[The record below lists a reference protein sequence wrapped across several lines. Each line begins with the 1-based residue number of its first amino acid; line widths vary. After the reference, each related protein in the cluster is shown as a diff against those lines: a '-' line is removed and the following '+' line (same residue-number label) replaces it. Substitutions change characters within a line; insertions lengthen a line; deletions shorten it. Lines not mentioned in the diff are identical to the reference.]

1 MEENNQKKF
10 TVTAEILASHSQ
22 RFLNLLM
29 DYIGQLFLFIIAF
42 SIAVTIAETNGNK
55 DFAANFVKNDIAQYT
70 FVACISL
77 VYYNVFEIFFARTI
91 GKFITQTIVV
101 DENGEKP
108 NHERILVRTL
118 CRLIPFEILSFI
130 GMPARGWHD
139 SISKTFVVNKNLL
152 DENEDIIFDT
162 KTQNGN
168 SVKYELALLEKKGNQ
183 LFPIYTK
190 DEYGRNVK
198 LEFDNDEYNIIK
210 ISEYREPELIHDYQT
225 KNKINVN
232 TFLSK
237 YLSKQGV
244 KMVSKLNNKII
255 VQNEEDINLFVLKS
269 DNDALRFIESLTE
282 RFVKLKRGDCM
293 FVNDSSGPQKKY
305 LYNLLEEKGFNK
317 DFLYRKETT
326 YSVGSSNLFKM

>member
-1 MEENNQKKF
+1 MTSKK
-10 TVTAEILASHSQ
+10 AS
-22 RFLNLLM
+22 
-29 DYIGQLFLFIIAF
+29 
-42 SIAVTIAETNGNK
+42 
-55 DFAANFVKNDIAQYT
+55 DFY
-70 FVACISL
+70 
-77 VYYNVFEIFFARTI
+77 
-91 GKFITQTIVV
+91 
-101 DENGEKP
+101 
-108 NHERILVRTL
+108 
-118 CRLIPFEILSFI
+118 
-130 GMPARGWHD
+130 
-139 SISKTFVVNKNLL
+139 KNLL

-326 YSVGSSNLFKM
+326 YSSTGIFM

>member
-1 MEENNQKKF
+1 MTSKK
-10 TVTAEILASHSQ
+10 ASE
-22 RFLNLLM
+22 F
-29 DYIGQLFLFIIAF
+29 Y
-42 SIAVTIAETNGNK
+42 
-55 DFAANFVKNDIAQYT
+55 
-70 FVACISL
+70 
-77 VYYNVFEIFFARTI
+77 
-91 GKFITQTIVV
+91 
-101 DENGEKP
+101 
-108 NHERILVRTL
+108 
-118 CRLIPFEILSFI
+118 
-130 GMPARGWHD
+130 
-139 SISKTFVVNKNLL
+139 KNLL
-152 DENEDIIFDT
+152 DENQDVIFDT
-162 KTQNGN
+162 KTQNGKPVN
-168 SVKYELALLEKKGNQ
+168 YELALLEKKGNQ

-232 TFLSK
+232 TFLNK
-237 YLSKQGV
+237 YLSKEGV

-255 VQNEEDINLFVLKS
+255 VQNQEDINLFVLKS

-317 DFLYRKETT
+317 GFLYRKETT
-326 YSVGSSNLFKM
+326 YSSTGIFM

>member
-1 MEENNQKKF
+1 MTSKK
-10 TVTAEILASHSQ
+10 AS
-22 RFLNLLM
+22 
-29 DYIGQLFLFIIAF
+29 
-42 SIAVTIAETNGNK
+42 
-55 DFAANFVKNDIAQYT
+55 DFY
-70 FVACISL
+70 
-77 VYYNVFEIFFARTI
+77 
-91 GKFITQTIVV
+91 
-101 DENGEKP
+101 
-108 NHERILVRTL
+108 
-118 CRLIPFEILSFI
+118 
-130 GMPARGWHD
+130 
-139 SISKTFVVNKNLL
+139 KNLL

-198 LEFDNDEYNIIK
+198 LEFDSDEYNIIK

-293 FVNDSSGPQKKY
+293 FVNDSSAPQKKY
-305 LYNLLEEKGFNK
+305 LYTLLEEKGFNK

-326 YSVGSSNLFKM
+326 YSSTGIFM

>member
-1 MEENNQKKF
+1 MTSKK
-10 TVTAEILASHSQ
+10 AS
-22 RFLNLLM
+22 
-29 DYIGQLFLFIIAF
+29 
-42 SIAVTIAETNGNK
+42 
-55 DFAANFVKNDIAQYT
+55 DFY
-70 FVACISL
+70 
-77 VYYNVFEIFFARTI
+77 
-91 GKFITQTIVV
+91 
-101 DENGEKP
+101 
-108 NHERILVRTL
+108 
-118 CRLIPFEILSFI
+118 
-130 GMPARGWHD
+130 
-139 SISKTFVVNKNLL
+139 KNLL

-162 KTQNGN
+162 KTQNG
-168 SVKYELALLEKKGNQ
+168 SPVKYELALLEKKGNQ

-237 YLSKQGV
+237 YLSKQA
-244 KMVSKLNNKII
+244 
-255 VQNEEDINLFVLKS
+255 

>member
-1 MEENNQKKF
+1 MTSKK
-10 TVTAEILASHSQ
+10 AS
-22 RFLNLLM
+22 
-29 DYIGQLFLFIIAF
+29 
-42 SIAVTIAETNGNK
+42 
-55 DFAANFVKNDIAQYT
+55 DFY
-70 FVACISL
+70 
-77 VYYNVFEIFFARTI
+77 
-91 GKFITQTIVV
+91 
-101 DENGEKP
+101 
-108 NHERILVRTL
+108 
-118 CRLIPFEILSFI
+118 
-130 GMPARGWHD
+130 
-139 SISKTFVVNKNLL
+139 KNLL
-152 DENEDIIFDT
+152 DENQDVIFDI
-162 KTQNGN
+162 KTQNGRPVN
-168 SVKYELALLEKKGNQ
+168 YELALLEKKGNQ

-210 ISEYREPELIHDYQT
+210 ISEYREAELIHDYQT

-232 TFLSK
+232 TFLNK

-293 FVNDSSGPQKKY
+293 FVNDSSAPQKKY
-305 LYNLLEEKGFNK
+305 LYNLLEQKGFSK

-326 YSVGSSNLFKM
+326 YTPGSSNLFRI

>member
-1 MEENNQKKF
+1 MTSKK
-10 TVTAEILASHSQ
+10 ASE
-22 RFLNLLM
+22 F
-29 DYIGQLFLFIIAF
+29 Y
-42 SIAVTIAETNGNK
+42 
-55 DFAANFVKNDIAQYT
+55 
-70 FVACISL
+70 
-77 VYYNVFEIFFARTI
+77 
-91 GKFITQTIVV
+91 
-101 DENGEKP
+101 
-108 NHERILVRTL
+108 
-118 CRLIPFEILSFI
+118 
-130 GMPARGWHD
+130 
-139 SISKTFVVNKNLL
+139 KNLL
-152 DENEDIIFDT
+152 DENQDVIFDT
-162 KTQNGN
+162 KTQNGKPVN
-168 SVKYELALLEKKGNQ
+168 YELALLEKKGNQ

-232 TFLSK
+232 TFLNK
-237 YLSKQGV
+237 YLSKEGV

-255 VQNEEDINLFVLKS
+255 VQNQEDINLFVLKS

-326 YSVGSSNLFKM
+326 YSSTGIFM

>member
-1 MEENNQKKF
+1 MENYLVVLFKNKKRKRIIKKF
-10 TVTAEILASHSQ
+10 VTLSRAKSFYE
-22 RFLNLLM
+22 NL
-29 DYIGQLFLFIIAF
+29 IEKSNEVIFE
-42 SIAVTIAETNGNK
+42 V
-55 DFAANFVKNDIAQYT
+55 
-70 FVACISL
+70 L
-77 VYYNVFEIFFARTI
+77 VENAKECKFEVGLIDT
-91 GKFITQTIVV
+91 
-101 DENGEKP
+101 KP
-108 NHERILVRTL
+108 NQ
-118 CRLIPFEILSFI
+118 S
-130 GMPARGWHD
+130 A
-139 SISKTFVVNKNLL
+139 
-152 DENEDIIFDT
+152 
-162 KTQNGN
+162 
-168 SVKYELALLEKKGNQ
+168 
-183 LFPIYTK
+183 PIYMT

>member
-1 MEENNQKKF
+1 MNYLVVLFKNKSKKRIINKF
-10 TVTAEILASHSQ
+10 MTSKKAS
-22 RFLNLLM
+22 
-29 DYIGQLFLFIIAF
+29 
-42 SIAVTIAETNGNK
+42 
-55 DFAANFVKNDIAQYT
+55 DFY
-70 FVACISL
+70 
-77 VYYNVFEIFFARTI
+77 
-91 GKFITQTIVV
+91 
-101 DENGEKP
+101 
-108 NHERILVRTL
+108 
-118 CRLIPFEILSFI
+118 
-130 GMPARGWHD
+130 
-139 SISKTFVVNKNLL
+139 KNLL

-232 TFLSK
+232 TFLNK

-269 DNDALRFIESLTE
+269 DNDALRFIESFLLNLT
-282 RFVKLKRGDCM
+282 
-293 FVNDSSGPQKKY
+293 SSFWKVP
-305 LYNLLEEKGFNK
+305 LVCLCW
-317 DFLYRKETT
+317 
-326 YSVGSSNLFKM
+326 

>member
-1 MEENNQKKF
+1 MTSKK
-10 TVTAEILASHSQ
+10 AS
-22 RFLNLLM
+22 
-29 DYIGQLFLFIIAF
+29 
-42 SIAVTIAETNGNK
+42 
-55 DFAANFVKNDIAQYT
+55 DFY
-70 FVACISL
+70 
-77 VYYNVFEIFFARTI
+77 
-91 GKFITQTIVV
+91 
-101 DENGEKP
+101 
-108 NHERILVRTL
+108 
-118 CRLIPFEILSFI
+118 
-130 GMPARGWHD
+130 
-139 SISKTFVVNKNLL
+139 KNLL
-152 DENEDIIFDT
+152 DENQDVIFDI
-162 KTQNGN
+162 KTQNGKPVN
-168 SVKYELALLEKKGNQ
+168 YELALLEKKGNQ

-210 ISEYREPELIHDYQT
+210 ISEYREAELIHDYQT

-232 TFLSK
+232 TFLNK

-293 FVNDSSGPQKKY
+293 FVNDSSAPQKKY
-305 LYNLLEEKGFNK
+305 LYTLLEEKGFNK

-326 YSVGSSNLFKM
+326 YSSTGIFM

>member
-1 MEENNQKKF
+1 MTSKK
-10 TVTAEILASHSQ
+10 AS
-22 RFLNLLM
+22 
-29 DYIGQLFLFIIAF
+29 
-42 SIAVTIAETNGNK
+42 
-55 DFAANFVKNDIAQYT
+55 DFY
-70 FVACISL
+70 
-77 VYYNVFEIFFARTI
+77 
-91 GKFITQTIVV
+91 
-101 DENGEKP
+101 
-108 NHERILVRTL
+108 
-118 CRLIPFEILSFI
+118 
-130 GMPARGWHD
+130 
-139 SISKTFVVNKNLL
+139 KNLL

-293 FVNDSSGPQKKY
+293 FVNDSSAPQKKY
-305 LYNLLEEKGFNK
+305 LYNLLEEKGLR
-317 DFLYRKETT
+317 DFPPVNSFFLPRK
-326 YSVGSSNLFKM
+326 SRV

>member
-1 MEENNQKKF
+1 MNYLVVLFKNKSKKRIINKF
-10 TVTAEILASHSQ
+10 MTSKKAS
-22 RFLNLLM
+22 
-29 DYIGQLFLFIIAF
+29 
-42 SIAVTIAETNGNK
+42 
-55 DFAANFVKNDIAQYT
+55 DFY
-70 FVACISL
+70 
-77 VYYNVFEIFFARTI
+77 
-91 GKFITQTIVV
+91 
-101 DENGEKP
+101 
-108 NHERILVRTL
+108 
-118 CRLIPFEILSFI
+118 
-130 GMPARGWHD
+130 
-139 SISKTFVVNKNLL
+139 KNLL

-293 FVNDSSGPQKKY
+293 FVNDSSAPQKKY

-326 YSVGSSNLFKM
+326 YSSTGIFM

>member
-1 MEENNQKKF
+1 MTSKK
-10 TVTAEILASHSQ
+10 AS
-22 RFLNLLM
+22 
-29 DYIGQLFLFIIAF
+29 
-42 SIAVTIAETNGNK
+42 
-55 DFAANFVKNDIAQYT
+55 DFY
-70 FVACISL
+70 
-77 VYYNVFEIFFARTI
+77 
-91 GKFITQTIVV
+91 
-101 DENGEKP
+101 
-108 NHERILVRTL
+108 
-118 CRLIPFEILSFI
+118 
-130 GMPARGWHD
+130 
-139 SISKTFVVNKNLL
+139 KNLL
-152 DENEDIIFDT
+152 DENQDVIFDI
-162 KTQNGN
+162 KTQNGKPVN
-168 SVKYELALLEKKGNQ
+168 YELALLEKKGNQ

-198 LEFDNDEYNIIK
+198 LEFDSDEYNIIK

-293 FVNDSSGPQKKY
+293 FVNDSSAPQKKY
-305 LYNLLEEKGFNK
+305 LYTLLEEKGFNK

-326 YSVGSSNLFKM
+326 YSSTGIFM